1 MDLFEFF
8 LWLFWIL
15 FLCYI
20 GYVILKTIRGFPSN
34 KTYDKKGQDLI
45 PHHENCKACGKMVI
59 NPIVCE
65 YCHQKFC
72 EKHQHPFIHKCK
84 ESQDQVPLFEN
95 CFFDGKRTYLPY
107 KCHYCKKFFCG
118 NHRHPFNHN
127 CEKIEDYNNS
137 PNIPGITIES
147 RNGKIFVRK

>member
-1 MDLFEFF
+1 MDLFEIF
-8 LWLFWIL
+8 LWIFWIL

-20 GYVILKTIRGFPSN
+20 GYAILKTIRGFPSN

-45 PHHENCKACGKMVI
+45 PHQENCKACGKMII

-95 CFFDGKRTYLPY
+95 CFFDGKRTYHTNALIA
-107 KCHYCKKFFCG
+107 KNSFVEIIVTHLITTAKKL
-118 NHRHPFNHN
+118 
-127 CEKIEDYNNS
+127 KT
-137 PNIPGITIES
+137 ITIVPISLELQ
-147 RNGKIFVRK
+147 